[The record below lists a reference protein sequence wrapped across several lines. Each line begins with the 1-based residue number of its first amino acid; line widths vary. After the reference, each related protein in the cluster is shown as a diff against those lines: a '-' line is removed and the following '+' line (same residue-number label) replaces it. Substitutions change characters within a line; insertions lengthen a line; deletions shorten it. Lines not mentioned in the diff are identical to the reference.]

1 MRRSAIMLGMVSLGL
16 FLLVFGGLIP
26 GSPVPARAASDVI
39 KWRCQAH
46 TPPVQGGHYKYG
58 LLAVADEIKSR
69 TNGRFIIEPYGE
81 GSFVPAK
88 EIFNAVRRGMLEAG
102 FASSAYIQSQV
113 PLAAVSNGL
122 PFGLRDTWEAAYF
135 IQMTGIEQ
143 MMKDALLKYGCYY
156 YSDSVNAWELALK
169 KPVKTMEDFKGLKI
183 RSAGM
188 MEKYF
193 ASIGAAPT
201 FLPASELYTGLATGV
216 VDGAHFGDVIGAE
229 PLKLFEVCKYHLTT
243 PLLYGASTI
252 WLINKKAFDSLPKD
266 LQDILHSTLTEH
278 FWTHTFQNRFM
289 VEEAYQRIQKQDK
302 VQLIE
307 LPPAEFEKMQK
318 AALKIWDEVAAKSP
332 ECAKGVKMLID
343 FNKAL
348 GRLKDVQ

>member
-1 MRRSAIMLGMVSLGL
+1 MFGMVSLGF
-16 FLLVFGGLIP
+16 FLLVFVGLIP
-26 GSPVPARAASDVI
+26 GSPASATAAGDVI

-58 LLAVADEIKSR
+58 LLAVADEIKKR
-69 TNGRFIIEPYGE
+69 TNGRFIIEAYGE

-169 KPVKTMEDFKGLKI
+169 KPVKTMEDFKGLKL

-302 VQLIE
+302 VQLLE

-332 ECAKGVKMLID
+332 DCAKGVKMLVD
-343 FNKAL
+343 FNKSL